1 MRLADKYGEGRLDA
15 ACRRALDHSAVSYKS
30 VKSILEKGLDRIEEE
45 AESQADPVKH
55 SNIRG
60 QEAYVDGGRPC

>member
-1 MRLADKYGEGRLDA
+1 M
-15 ACRRALDHSAVSYKS
+15 SYKS